1 MMKKLKC
8 LLLAA
13 VCFFA
18 GSFAACRLTLRQDLV
33 RIHVVA
39 NSDGERDQSLKL
51 RVRDAVLAEL
61 ENVSRENLEAALT
74 GLRETAQTVLRRN
87 GDDSA
92 VAVSLGRERFART
105 TSIDGVSLPAGSYE
119 TLRLTIGDGAGR
131 NWWGVLFPKLI
142 GGSSTTYF
150 KSAFYGS
157 SSAGVRCPWRFASL
171 STGGFAGLAAE
182 HGNYAPGNSNWS
194 SRPRLCGAGK
204 KRGEWSA

>member
-61 ENVSRENLEAALT
+61 ENVSRENLKAALT

-92 VAVSLGRERFART
+92 VAVSLGRERFAKT

-119 TLRLTIGDGAGR
+119 TLLTIGDGAGR
-131 NWWGVLFPKLI
+131 NWWGVLFPKL
-142 GGSSTTYF
+142 S
-150 KSAFYGS
+150 YGS
-157 SSAGVRCPWRFASL
+157 QSCLESD
-171 STGGFAGLAAE
+171 TQ
-182 HGNYAPGNSNWS
+182 
-194 SRPRLCGAGK
+194 PRLRSYFLEK
-204 KRGEWSA
+204 LESARQWVEETLTQARAARR

>member
-39 NSDGERDQSLKL
+39 NSDGERDQNLKL

-87 GDDSA
+87 GDNSA
-92 VAVSLGRERFART
+92 VAVSLGRERFAKT

-131 NWWGVLFPKLI
+131 NWWGVLFPKL
-142 GGSSTTYF
+142 S
-150 KSAFYGS
+150 YGS
-157 SSAGVRCPWRFASL
+157 QSCLESDA
-171 STGGFAGLAAE
+171 
-182 HGNYAPGNSNWS
+182 
-194 SRPRLCGAGK
+194 RPRLRSYFLEKLESARQWVEETLTQAGAA
-204 KRGEWSA
+204 RR

>member
-18 GSFAACRLTLRQDLV
+18 GSFTAYRLTLSRDVV

-39 NSDGERDQSLKL
+39 NSDSEADQRLKL

-61 ENVSRENLEAALT
+61 RDVPREKLEAALP
-74 GLRETAQTVLRRN
+74 GLRETAQAVLEEN

-92 VAVSLGRERFART
+92 VVVSLGRERFGET

-119 TLRLTIGDGAGR
+119 TLRLTIGDGAGH
-131 NWWGVLFPKLI
+131 NWWGVLFPRL
-142 GGSSTTYF
+142 G
-150 KSAFYGS
+150 YGTQS
-157 SSAGVRCPWRFASL
+157 CLETDARPHPRSFFL
-171 STGGFAGLAAE
+171 EKLAA
-182 HGNYAPGNSNWS
+182 ARQWVQK
-194 SRPRLCGAGK
+194 RLPL
-204 KRGEWSA
+204 GEAVSAECRD